1 MDFPVYIHVGSLR
14 IHPHVL
20 FEALS
25 YFIGFRIYLWTRRPS
40 GMSKLV
46 SLQILAGTILGAAI
60 GSKVLFWLEDPA
72 ATWTAFSQGHFLWGG
87 KTIVGGLLGGLIG
100 VELAK
105 KWAGWKSSTGDD
117 FAYPMIIGIAIGR
130 IGCFLTGLDDHTY
143 GTATTLFTGVDF
155 GDGVLRH
162 PTQLYEMGFLIVL
175 GIVLYPLYRQ
185 SRASW
190 KKETAYTTTK
200 SSSEIALETAP
211 ASGTESGI
219 APATRRA
226 ATRVPFTTTSSDAQA
241 PMSPSPLLA
250 DNVTKDTNAS
260 GGYVSG
266 RLFQWFMFGYLS
278 FRLLIEF
285 IKPTLHPYWGL
296 NNIQLA
302 CIVGL
307 IYYGWLLM
315 KGRSDLLR
323 RQTTRADIA
332 K

>member
-1 MDFPVYIHVGSLR
+1 MEFPVYIHVGSLR

-60 GSKVLFWLEDPA
+60 GSKVLFWFEDPA
-72 ATWTAFSQGHFLWGG
+72 ATWAAFSQGHVLWGG

-117 FAYPMIIGIAIGR
+117 FAYPLLIGIAIGR

-155 GDGVLRH
+155 GDGIMRH
-162 PTQLYEMGFLIVL
+162 PTQLYEMAFLIVL

-190 KKETAYTTTK
+190 KKEATAVK
-200 SSSEIALETAP
+200 GRESS
-211 ASGTESGI
+211 ASSTI
-219 APATRRA
+219 
-226 ATRVPFTTTSSDAQA
+226 TTSSAIATESSTQQPKVSPDQA
-241 PMSPSPLLA
+241 PLQNDPA
-250 DNVTKDTNAS
+250 

-266 RLFQWFMFGYLS
+266 RLLQWFMFGYLG

-302 CIVGL
+302 CIAGL
-307 IYYGWLLM
+307 LYYGWLLL
-315 KGRSDLLR
+315 KGRGNLLR
-323 RQTTRADIA
+323 RQTTSADIA
-332 K
+332 KS